1 MSTIF
6 ALSSGRG
13 RAGIAVLRVSGPGA
27 GGALRTLAGKV
38 PVPRAATVARLGYT
52 TKGSVVLDHAMVLWF
67 PGPASATGEDVAEFH
82 VHGGPA
88 VVAAVLGA
96 LASLPGLRAAEAGE
110 FARRA
115 FANGKLDLTQA
126 EALAD
131 TIEAETEAQR
141 IQSLRQLDGELGRT
155 LERWRE
161 EILRGLAHVEAAIDF
176 AEDDLPA
183 GAVAAAA
190 ARVHRLAPEMDEFLA
205 DSRRGERLRD
215 GVHAVL
221 LGAPN
226 VGKSSLLNRLAR
238 RDAAIV
244 SATAGTTRDIVE
256 AHLDLG
262 GYPLV
267 VADTAGLREDAG
279 EIEGEGV
286 RRALAR
292 AEAADLKL
300 ALFDGEA
307 WPETDP
313 RTRSLVDDDTV
324 VVVNKSDRIPG
335 GLPAGGEIGGR
346 PVWFVSAL
354 TGEGLDG
361 LLGAVEAELAG
372 KAGLGEAAGLTR
384 ARHRD
389 SVEECVFSLRRFL
402 DRGSEGADLEL
413 AAEDLRM
420 AARALGRIT
429 GRVDVED
436 VLDRIFADFCIGK

>member
-1 MSTIF
+1 MPTIF

-13 RAGIAVLRVSGPGA
+13 RAGIAVLRVSGPEA
-27 GGALRTLAGKV
+27 GGALRALAGKV
-38 PVPRAATVARLGYT
+38 PAPRAATMAALRDT
-52 TKGSVVLDHAMVLWF
+52 TDSGAMLDHGMLLWF

-88 VVAAVLGA
+88 VVAALLGA
-96 LASLPGLRAAEAGE
+96 LGRLPGLRPAEAGE

-141 IQSLRQLDGELGRT
+141 VQALRQLDGELGRT

-161 EILRGLAHVEAAIDF
+161 EILRGLAGVEAAIDF

-183 GAVAAAA
+183 DAAAAAA
-190 ARVHRLAPEMDEFLA
+190 ARVHRLAPEMDEYLA
-205 DSRRGERLRD
+205 DARRGERLRG

-256 AHLDLG
+256 VHLDLG

-267 VADTAGLREDAG
+267 VADTAGLRGDAG

-292 AEAADLKL
+292 AESADLKL
-300 ALFDGEA
+300 AVFDGEE
-307 WPETDP
+307 WPATDP
-313 RTRSLVDDDTV
+313 RTRALLDDDTL
-324 VVVNKSDRIPG
+324 VVVNKSDRI
-335 GLPAGGEIGGR
+335 AGGPPEAAEVAGR
-346 PVWFVSAL
+346 PVWFVSAR
-354 TGEGLDG
+354 TGAGMEGL
-361 LLGAVEAELAG
+361 LAALEAALSER
-372 KAGLGEAAGLTR
+372 AGLGESAGLTR

-389 SVEECVFSLRRFL
+389 SLAECVASLRRFL
-402 DRGSEGADLEL
+402 ARGGGAAELEL
-413 AAEDLRM
+413 AAEDLRL
-420 AARALGRIT
+420 AARAVGRIS

-436 VLDRIFADFCIGK
+436 VLDRVFAEFCIGK